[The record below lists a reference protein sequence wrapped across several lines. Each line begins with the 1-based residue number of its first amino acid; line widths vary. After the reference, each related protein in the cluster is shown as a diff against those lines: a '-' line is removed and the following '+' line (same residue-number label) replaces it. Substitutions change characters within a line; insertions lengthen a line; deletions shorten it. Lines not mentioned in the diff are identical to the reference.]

1 MEKVKYTDGDIVV
14 VDSLDA
20 FEQAEHADEGMI
32 LSICHV
38 IYIILAYPNSSIIY
52 YISKEL
58 WL

>member
-1 MEKVKYTDGDIVV
+1 MSDRKFLRVLLGIVIAG
-14 VDSLDA
+14 LL
-20 FEQAEHADEGMI
+20 